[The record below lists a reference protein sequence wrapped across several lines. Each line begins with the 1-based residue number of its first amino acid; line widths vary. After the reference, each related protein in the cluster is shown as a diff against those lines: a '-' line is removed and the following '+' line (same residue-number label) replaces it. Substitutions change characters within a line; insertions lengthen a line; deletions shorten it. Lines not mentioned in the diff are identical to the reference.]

1 LQEIIM
7 NIDRWGV
14 HWSHRRVV
22 LRFAGGNNGVA
33 IALQYAAVRQLA
45 SRLDHAVLAYEHTH
59 GTLWCEQHRSHG
71 QRSDFF
77 LDGADLLAGDGAGR
91 RCYQLVRNLPLS
103 GFERSFKMRSGQ
115 LISGRFLV
123 GLPVAAMAAADID
136 FLASRL
142 DAPAPYRVA
151 LGAALAQA
159 QYLHVGFEP
168 DGGQT
173 ICKMY
178 LEFAEGNRDCQPLY
192 VGYKWDPA
200 NAQQRAESH
209 YVSAPLPDTVALADD
224 AARTGLHDIIALAT
238 RRVPRSALRY
248 VDVTDLDTQRV
259 SFDINLYPAGLRVRD
274 VQPML
279 LGMQRYFS
287 IPEKE
292 MTALIART
300 ADAVVGHVAG
310 GTDRHGRAFV
320 TIYHAHPASLVAT

>member
-1 LQEIIM
+1 M
-7 NIDRWGV
+7 NMDRWGV

-22 LRFAGGNNGVA
+22 LRFARDKKGVA
-33 IALQYAAVRQLA
+33 VALHQAAVRQLA
-45 SRLDHAVLAYEHTH
+45 TRLDNAVLAYENTH
-59 GTLWCEQHRSHG
+59 GTLWCEQHRLHG

-77 LDGADLLAGDGAGR
+77 LDGPDLLSGDSAGR
-91 RCYQLVRNLPLS
+91 HFYQLVRNLPLS
-103 GFERSFKMRSGQ
+103 GYERSFKLRADQ

-123 GLPVAAMAAADID
+123 GLPVAVMAAADID
-136 FLASRL
+136 YLASRL
-142 DAPAPYRVA
+142 EAPAPYRAA

-178 LEFAEGNRDCQPLY
+178 LEFAEGNSDRQPLY

-200 NAQQRAESH
+200 DAQQRAISH
-209 YVSAPLPDTVALADD
+209 YVSAPLPDTLALADD
-224 AARTGLHDIIALAT
+224 VARTGLEDIIALAT

-292 MTALIART
+292 MAALIART

-320 TIYHAHPASLVAT
+320 TIYHAHPASLMAA